1 MSTPRIPTGTFK
13 DLGPINWALWRI
25 LSKVAGTPNAHLFST
40 VGRAKGLF
48 RGWLI
53 FSGRMMPGGRIRPR
67 ETELV
72 INRVAYL
79 RDCGYEMD
87 HHSRLGRRF
96 GVTPELLALVHEG
109 PTAEGL
115 SDVHR
120 VLLTATDELLST
132 KDLSDVTWKALS
144 QHFDERQLIEF
155 MFLVVQYDGLATTI
169 GTLRIERDF
178 GPQRSS

>member
-1 MSTPRIPTGTFK
+1 MSTPRIPTGSFK
-13 DLGPINWALWRI
+13 DLGPINWTLWRA
-25 LSKVAGTPNAHLFST
+25 LSKVAGTPDAHLFST

-53 FSGRMMPGGRIRPR
+53 FSGRMMPGGRISRK

-72 INRVAYL
+72 INRVAFL

-96 GVTPELLALVHEG
+96 GVTAELLALVHEG
-109 PTAEGL
+109 PSADGL
-115 SDVHR
+115 SDRHR
-120 VLLTATDELLST
+120 TILTATDELLDT
-132 KDLSDVTWKALS
+132 KDLSDVTWRALS
-144 QHFDERQLIEF
+144 HEFDERQLIEF
-155 MFLVVQYDGLATTI
+155 LFLVVQYDALATTI

-178 GPQRSS
+178 